1 MTYVRTDDFDVYY
14 ESHGEGPALVL
25 LHGGGGNHA
34 AWWQQLPHFSKS
46 YRVITPD
53 LPGFGLSKVNKG
65 VYDTALHP
73 AAIEAVLDDA
83 GVDRAFIVT
92 QSLGG
97 YGGLSYATS
106 HPDRIAGIVMT
117 STLGPVGDEISD
129 LNKIGRQSV
138 QHLSVADFLLTKEF
152 QEKQPEKVG
161 LFFQIGS
168 FNETGPGRPTRM
180 KNALIGSV
188 GVQQIRDAI
197 EAGQHVSVLEGGA
210 DVMVY
215 PPAYA
220 RLRELLPEANVQL
233 VEGAPHSDYWE
244 NPERFNAVIDEI
256 LARVYSP
263 AA

>member
-1 MTYVRTDDFDVYY
+1 MVNVHTDEFDVYY

-34 AWWQQLPHFSKS
+34 AWWQQIPHFSAK
-46 YRVITPD
+46 YRVLTLD
-53 LPGFGLSKVNKG
+53 LPGFGLSKVNNG

-83 GVDRAFIVT
+83 GVERAFMVS

-97 YGGLSYATS
+97 YGLLKYATT
-106 HPDRIAGIVMT
+106 HPSRVAGVIVT
-117 STLGPVGDEISD
+117 STLGPIGDEISE
-129 LNKIGRQSV
+129 LNKIGRQAVS
-138 QHLSVADFLLTKEF
+138 HLSVADFLLTKEF
-152 QEKQPEKVG
+152 REKQPEKVG
-161 LFFQIGS
+161 LFFQLGS
-168 FNETGPGRPTRM
+168 FNETGPGRPIRM

-188 GVQQIRDAI
+188 AVQELREAI
-197 EAGQHVSVLEGGA
+197 EAGMHVTILEGGA

-244 NPERFNAVIDEI
+244 NPDRFNSVVDEI
-256 LARVYSP
+256 LDRVYP
-263 AA
+263 A